1 MVANKIDLQKHQKF
15 DEQALKAMTKELIG
29 DELNYIYTSAKTN
42 FNVEKMF
49 DLVTEM
55 AVNCRKEKAQNIK
68 RSRRGTDAGKSCC
81 HLM

>member
-55 AVNCRKEKAQNIK
+55 AVNCRKEKAHNIK